1 MTQIG
6 KAHDPPPNG
15 RSSDRLFTVKDA
27 GEILGISPEAVRAR
41 LKRGTLH
48 RQTGEDGTVLVRLDA
63 DPLGNGH
70 NGTSDR
76 MVDRTAGTNGWTS
89 DESDGWTS
97 GGSEA
102 SHSSP
107 ARVEE
112 LREEVAFL
120 REEMRRERE
129 ARVEE
134 KRRHDT
140 IVLHLAQR
148 IPELEASR
156 EGPSNLPGGERGGH
170 ETASE
175 HGTGGAGDAPR
186 SSQEPVQRRSQWRR
200 FFGFE

>member
-6 KAHDPPPNG
+6 KAQDPPPSYQ
-15 RSSDRLFTVKDA
+15 SSDRLFTVKDA

-48 RQTGEDGTVLVRLDA
+48 RETGEDGTVLVRLDA
-63 DPLGNGH
+63 DPSGNGN
-70 NGTSDR
+70 NGTTDGMSDR
-76 MVDRTAGTNGWTS
+76 TGGTKGWTS
-89 DESDGWTS
+89 DGLD
-97 GGSEA
+97 A

-120 REEMRRERE
+120 REELRRERE

-140 IVLHLAQR
+140 IVLQLAQR
-148 IPELEASR
+148 IPELEAPAVEAPAAAR
-156 EGPSNLPGGERGGH
+156 GEH

-175 HGTGGAGDAPR
+175 HRAGGDTPE
-186 SSQEPVQRRSQWRR
+186 SSQEPVQRRPWLYR
-200 FFGFE
+200 FFFGP

>member
-6 KAHDPPPNG
+6 KAQDPPPSYQ
-15 RSSDRLFTVKDA
+15 SSDRLFTVKDA

-48 RQTGEDGTVLVRLDA
+48 RETGEDGTVLVRLDA
-63 DPLGNGH
+63 DPSGNGN
-70 NGTSDR
+70 NGT
-76 MVDRTAGTNGWTS
+76 T
-89 DESDGWTS
+89 DGLD
-97 GGSEA
+97 A

-120 REEMRRERE
+120 REELRRERE

-140 IVLHLAQR
+140 IVLQLAQR
-148 IPELEASR
+148 IPELEAPAVEAPAVEAPAAAR
-156 EGPSNLPGGERGGH
+156 GEH

-175 HGTGGAGDAPR
+175 HRAGGDTPE
-186 SSQEPVQRRSQWRR
+186 SSQEPVQRRPWLYR
-200 FFGFE
+200 FFFGP

>member
-6 KAHDPPPNG
+6 KAQDPPPSYQ
-15 RSSDRLFTVKDA
+15 SSDRLFTVKDA

-48 RQTGEDGTVLVRLDA
+48 RETGEDGTVLVRLDA
-63 DPLGNGH
+63 DPSGNGN
-70 NGTSDR
+70 NGT
-76 MVDRTAGTNGWTS
+76 T
-89 DESDGWTS
+89 DGLD
-97 GGSEA
+97 A

-120 REEMRRERE
+120 REELRRERE

-140 IVLHLAQR
+140 IVLQLAQR
-148 IPELEASR
+148 IPELEAPAAAR
-156 EGPSNLPGGERGGH
+156 GEY

-175 HGTGGAGDAPR
+175 HRAGGDTPE
-186 SSQEPVQRRSQWRR
+186 SSQEPVQRRPWLYR
-200 FFGFE
+200 FLFGP